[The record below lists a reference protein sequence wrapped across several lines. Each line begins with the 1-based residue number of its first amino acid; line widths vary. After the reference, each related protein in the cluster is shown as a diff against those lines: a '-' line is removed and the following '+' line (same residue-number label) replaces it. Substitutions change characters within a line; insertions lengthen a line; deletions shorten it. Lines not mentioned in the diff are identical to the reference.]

1 MVKQGK
7 LNGTG
12 SSVALNCLIA
22 GGGIGGL
29 TTALCL
35 HHFGHKVSMF
45 EQSDEISEV
54 GAGLQIS
61 PNGMKV
67 FEKLGLADALLQ
79 KGFQPE
85 ALEMRQGQT
94 GHTIFTIPLDHAAL
108 KRWGAPYLHI
118 HRADLVEVLK
128 TALIKRAP
136 DSLHIGKTV
145 SGYSQA
151 GNSVTVSLKN
161 GSPCTGDVLVGCDG
175 IHSTIRRQM
184 LGPGSARFTGCV
196 AWRATVPIDR
206 LGDLAPPPTA
216 SVWVGPGRHAVTYRL
231 RAGEL
236 ANLVA
241 VVERDDWT
249 SESWSERGTRK
260 AALADFEG
268 WHPIITNL
276 INQAEDHFLWALYD
290 RPALPRWSDGR
301 VALLGDACHP
311 MLPFA
316 AQGAVMAIEDSWVL
330 AQALSKAPDTPSQAL
345 KSYFSQRI
353 HRATS
358 VQKQGW
364 ANMRTFHRRSPLMQI
379 ATYAPMQMVGRFAP
393 GLIRANRDKLYGY
406 DVTAT

>member
-1 MVKQGK
+1 M
-7 LNGTG
+7 
-12 SSVALNCLIA
+12 ALNTLIA

-29 TTALCL
+29 TAALCL
-35 HHFGHKVSMF
+35 NHFGHKVHVF
-45 EQSDEISEV
+45 EQSGEIGEV
-54 GAGLQIS
+54 GAGIQIS

-67 FEKLGLADALLQ
+67 YDKLGLSDALLAR
-79 KGFQPE
+79 GFQPE
-85 ALEMRQGQT
+85 ALEMRMGQS
-94 GHTIFTIPLDHAAL
+94 GKPIFNIPLDAAAL

-118 HRADLVEVLK
+118 HRADLIDILK
-128 TALIKRAP
+128 TALDAAAP
-136 DSLHIGKTV
+136 GRIETGKAV
-145 SGYSQA
+145 SGYVQDA
-151 GNSVTVSLKN
+151 TGVTVKLKN
-161 GSPCTGDVLVGCDG
+161 GSPHTGDVLIGCDG

-184 LGPGSARFTGCV
+184 HGPDGARFTGCV

-231 RAGEL
+231 RSGQL

-249 SESWSERGTRK
+249 SESWSERGTRH
-260 AALADFEG
+260 AAAADFEG

-276 INQAEDHFLWALYD
+276 IDQAEDHFLWALYD

-330 AQALSKAPDTPSQAL
+330 ARLLSKYSDDPARAL
-345 KSYFSQRI
+345 KSYFARRI
-353 HRATS
+353 RRATT

-364 ANMRTFHRRSPLMQI
+364 ANMRTFHRRSPLMQM
-379 ATYAPMQMVGRFAP
+379 ATYTPMHMVGRFAP
-393 GLIRANRDKLYGY
+393 GLIRANRDRLYGY
-406 DVTAT
+406 DVTAS